1 MGIREFFKALPNL
14 WRSSEPTE
22 FKGVF
27 DAPMIGMSG
36 LSAFPTFNTDKLF
49 VWHRRSEIA
58 YACVSKISEAA
69 QDPDLIIQRRKDRT
83 APWETDYGH
92 RLRRLMM
99 RPNPGMPGQ
108 PAMTMAEF
116 FGLWLASEAI
126 CGEFFAEIERNASGL
141 PVALWPLDP
150 TKLACQRDGSYIWRD
165 GGLEVALAARD
176 VFVSRLRDP
185 QNPNQALAPTAVAL
199 GRIQADVMK
208 TAFVRAFF
216 ENSGVPSHVI
226 KVKGRALKEQ
236 EALEIGKRWS
246 RRFGYSGE
254 RQGTPPVFDENADV
268 VKVGSGLNELDTTA
282 TQNADTAAICGVYGV
297 PPLLISSLV
306 GLMFVNQRASA
317 IESQREF
324 WANKMSPTFKRLR
337 TTLQWSLLLEFE
349 PEEAVFAESVRCFWD
364 MSSVVALQETMSERS
379 IRGREDFRVGGLTLN
394 EFRGVLGFSPL
405 PSGDYYLRP
414 INRIPV
420 DDAVLEAQL
429 EGAASATADAISVE
443 LTGSR
448 LGAGENETSKRR
460 RKALPRWRYRAESDG
475 STCAACA
482 AADGET
488 ADDREDL
495 TPVPNPLCGEG
506 FGSCRCIHEQIDD

>member
-1 MGIREFFKALPNL
+1 MGVREFFKNLPSL
-14 WRSSEPTE
+14 WRSNEAPE

-27 DAPMIGMSG
+27 DAQHLGVLG
-36 LSAFPTFNTDKLF
+36 LSPYPTFDTNKLF

-58 YACVSKISEAA
+58 YACINKISEAA
-69 QDPDLIIQRRKDRT
+69 QDPDLVVQRRKDRT
-83 APWETDYGH
+83 SPWETDYGH
-92 RLRRLMM
+92 KLRRLLM

-116 FGLWLASEAI
+116 FGIWLASEAI
-126 CGEFFAEIERNASGL
+126 CGEFFAEIERNDHGA

-165 GGLEVALAARD
+165 GGVEVALQPKD

-185 QNPNQALAPTAVAL
+185 QNPNAPLAPTAVAL
-199 GRIQADVMK
+199 GRIQADAMK

-216 ENSGVPSHVI
+216 ENSGVPSHII
-226 KVKGRALKEQ
+226 KIKGRILKEQ

-246 RRFGYSGE
+246 RRFGFAGE

-268 VKVGSGLNELDTTA
+268 VKIGAGLNELDTTA
-282 TQNADTAAICGVYGV
+282 TQNADAAAICGVYGV
-297 PPLLISSLV
+297 PPLLISSLL

-349 PEEAVFAESVRCFWD
+349 PEESVFSESVRCFWD
-364 MSSVVALQETMSERS
+364 MSSVVALQESMSERS

-394 EFRGVLGFSPL
+394 EFRGVLGMAPIA
-405 PSGDYYLRP
+405 SGDYYLRP
-414 INRIPV
+414 VNRVPV
-420 DDAVLEAQL
+420 DDVVLAAQL
-429 EGAASATADAISVE
+429 DAAAQATADAISLE
-443 LTGSR
+443 LGGTRS
-448 LGAGENETSKRR
+448 EETAKSKRQ
-460 RKALPRWRYRAESDG
+460 RKDGRRWRYRAESDG
-475 STCAACA
+475 STCAACS

-495 TPVPNPLCGEG
+495 TPVPNPNCGDG
-506 FGSCRCIHEQIDD
+506 FGSCRCIHEQID

>member
-1 MGIREFFKALPNL
+1 MLPRL
-14 WRSSEPTE
+14 WRSTEPTE
-22 FKGVF
+22 VKGVF
-27 DAPMIGMSG
+27 DAPRIGMAG
-36 LSAFPTFNTDKLF
+36 LSPYPTFNTSQLF

-58 YACVSKISEAA
+58 YACISKISEAA
-69 QDPDLIIQRRKDRT
+69 QDPDFIVQRRKGRT
-83 APWETDYGH
+83 SPWEADYGH
-92 RLRRLMM
+92 KLRRLLM
-99 RPNPGMPGQ
+99 RPNPGLPGQ
-108 PAMTMAEF
+108 PPMTMAEF

-126 CGEFFAEIERNASGL
+126 CGEFYAEIERNAQGL

-150 TKLACQRDGSYIWRD
+150 TKLNCRADGSYLWRD
-165 GGLEVALAARD
+165 GGVEVALAPAD

-226 KVKGRALKEQ
+226 KVKGRVLKEA

-246 RRFGYSGE
+246 RRFGFAGE
-254 RQGTPPVFDENADV
+254 RQGIPPVFDENADL
-268 VKVGSGLNELDTTA
+268 VKIGSGLNELDTTA
-282 TQNADTAAICGVYGV
+282 TQNADAAAICGVYGV

-337 TTLQWSLLLEFE
+337 IALQWSLLLEFE
-349 PEEAVFAESVRCFWD
+349 SEEEVFAENVRCFWD
-364 MSSVVALQETMSERS
+364 MSSVVALQESMSERS

-394 EFRGVLGFSPL
+394 EFRGVLGMAPL
-405 PSGDYYLRP
+405 PEGDYYLRP

-420 DDAVLEAQL
+420 NDQVLEVQL
-429 EGAASATADAISVE
+429 ESAATATADAISVE

-448 LGAGENETSKRR
+448 LGAGEDGKARR
-460 RKALPRWRYRAESDG
+460 NRKG
-475 STCAACA
+475 STLWKYVAVGDNASCEACTN
-482 AADGET
+482 ADGQT
-488 ADDREDL
+488 ADDPEKL
-495 TPVPNPLCGEG
+495 PPVPNPDCGDG
-506 FGSCRCIHEQIDD
+506 FGSCRCYHEQID